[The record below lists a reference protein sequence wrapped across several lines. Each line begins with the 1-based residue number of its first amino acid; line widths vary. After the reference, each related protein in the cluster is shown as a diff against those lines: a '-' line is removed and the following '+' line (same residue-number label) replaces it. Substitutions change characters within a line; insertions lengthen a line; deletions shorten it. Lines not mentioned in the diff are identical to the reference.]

1 MKSHRNMFIMVTLEV
16 LRMID
21 YSADSWSQTD
31 QIEYHVRIYVPWGRS
46 NSGDEEA
53 HLRHIGGRGMR
64 GLR

>member
-1 MKSHRNMFIMVTLEV
+1 MVTLEV

-31 QIEYHVRIYVPWGRS
+31 QTEYHVRSYVPWGRS

-53 HLRHIGGRGMR
+53 HLRDIRGRGMR
-64 GLR
+64 GRG